1 MSGLHVSP
9 RYFRNRHI
17 RSFCFSH
24 TFAQPEPARPAFIF
38 FMKVPVFKISTF
50 ALLFTSLS
58 LQLTSCVSTD
68 REASTS
74 TKDPRATYTPPPAGS
89 RTRIN
94 GKTVLNTVRA
104 THAFSDPNS
113 NDNFVLQLRGERI
126 LSGQAH
132 LIVTNNMGD
141 TIRHEVMPA
150 RALLTHADAGLARS
164 ASVRDQE
171 IAILQGMNSFFAA
184 GHFMQPAVP
193 AGTEQPAEVD
203 TKTWMTLRED
213 PTAVG
218 FDYTG
223 SGGAERRMAYSQKL
237 GRAIVISQ

>member
-1 MSGLHVSP
+1 
-9 RYFRNRHI
+9 
-17 RSFCFSH
+17 
-24 TFAQPEPARPAFIF
+24 
-38 FMKVPVFKISTF
+38 MKASILKISSL
-50 ALLFTSLS
+50 ALLAAGLS
-58 LQLTSCVSTD
+58 LQLSSCISTE
-68 REASTS
+68 REVGAS
-74 TKDPRATYTPPPAGS
+74 TKDPRASYTPPPVGS

-150 RALLTHADAGLARS
+150 RALLAHADAGLARS

>member
-1 MSGLHVSP
+1 
-9 RYFRNRHI
+9 
-17 RSFCFSH
+17 
-24 TFAQPEPARPAFIF
+24 
-38 FMKVPVFKISTF
+38 MKAPILKISSL
-50 ALLFTSLS
+50 ALLAIGF
-58 LQLTSCVSTD
+58 QLTSCVSTE

-104 THAFSDPNS
+104 THAFSNPGTD
-113 NDNFVLQLRGERI
+113 DNFVLQLRGERV
-126 LSGQAH
+126 LTGQAH
-132 LIVTNNMGD
+132 LIVTSSTGD

-171 IAILQGMNSFFAA
+171 IAILQAMNSFFTPA
-184 GHFMQPAVP
+184 HFTQPAVP
-193 AGTEQPAEVD
+193 AGTAQPAEMD
-203 TKTWMTLRED
+203 TKTWVTLRED

-223 SGGAERRMAYSQKL
+223 AGGAERRMAYSQKL
-237 GRAIVISQ
+237 GKAVVISQ

>member
-1 MSGLHVSP
+1 
-9 RYFRNRHI
+9 
-17 RSFCFSH
+17 
-24 TFAQPEPARPAFIF
+24 
-38 FMKVPVFKISTF
+38 MKASCFKIPSL
-50 ALLFTSLS
+50 ALLAASFS
-58 LQLTSCVSTD
+58 LQLTSCVSTE
-68 REASTS
+68 REVGTS

-113 NDNFVLQLRGERI
+113 NDNFVLQLRGERV
-126 LSGQAH
+126 LTGQVH
-132 LIVTNNMGD
+132 LIVMNNMGD

-150 RALLTHADAGLARS
+150 RALLAHADAGLARS

-171 IAILQGMNSFFAA
+171 IAILQGMNSFFTPT
-184 GHFMQPAVP
+184 HFIQPAVP
-193 AGTEQPAEVD
+193 AGTAQPAEMD
-203 TKTWMTLRED
+203 TKTWTILRDD

-223 SGGAERRMAYSQKL
+223 AGGAERRMAYSQKL
-237 GRAIVISQ
+237 GKAVVISQ